1 MPTWVRSPQAQSY
14 NSHKTRYRNCKHSFR
29 VRRITG
35 NRTVSTTEYYVY
47 IENTYTGV
55 YPLPSI
61 QKPLAAIEAQTL
73 GVTTFTGRTDRKRDF
88 ARRSQL
94 EICMDMLSA
103 VKDGSERPT
112 QIMYRANL
120 SWLALQTHFKTL
132 VEGGMLKW
140 AESGNRK
147 RYEITEKGRSVLISY
162 HKIKDEIERALQG
175 AFPPGGPDSRV
186 SQRSLLVSG

>member
-1 MPTWVRSPQAQSY
+1 MYISIIHTHRYIPFHPYQKTLESLEAQ
-14 NSHKTRYRNCKHSFR
+14 TMGG
-29 VRRITG
+29 T
-35 NRTVSTTEYYVY
+35 
-47 IENTYTGV
+47 TYTGRN
-55 YPLPSI
+55 
-61 QKPLAAIEAQTL
+61 E
-73 GVTTFTGRTDRKRDF
+73 RKRDF

-147 RYEITEKGRSVLISY
+147 RYEITEKGRSVLMAY
-162 HKIKDEIERALQG
+162 HKIKDEIERALNG
-175 AFPPGGPDSRV
+175 AFPSGGPDTRV

>member
-1 MPTWVRSPQAQSY
+1 M
-14 NSHKTRYRNCKHSFR
+14 
-29 VRRITG
+29 
-35 NRTVSTTEYYVY
+35 Y
-47 IENTYTGV
+47 ISEIHTQGYI
-55 YPLPSI
+55 PFLPI
-61 QKPLAAIEAQTL
+61 QKPLAAIEAQSL
-73 GVTTFTGRTDRKRDF
+73 GVTTYTGRSERKRDF

-94 EICMDMLSA
+94 EICMDMLAA

>member
-1 MPTWVRSPQAQSY
+1 M
-14 NSHKTRYRNCKHSFR
+14 
-29 VRRITG
+29 
-35 NRTVSTTEYYVY
+35 Y
-47 IENTYTGV
+47 ISEIHTQGYI
-55 YPLPSI
+55 PFLPI
-61 QKPLAAIEAQTL
+61 QKPLATIEAQTL
-73 GVTTFTGRTDRKRDF
+73 SGTTYSGHGERKRDF

-103 VKDGSERPT
+103 AKDGSERPT
-112 QIMYRANL
+112 QIMYKANL

-147 RYEITEKGRSVLISY
+147 RYEITEKGRSVLMAY
-162 HKIKDEIERALQG
+162 HKIKDEIERALNG
-175 AFPPGGPDSRV
+175 AFPAAGPDSRV

>member
-1 MPTWVRSPQAQSY
+1 
-14 NSHKTRYRNCKHSFR
+14 
-29 VRRITG
+29 
-35 NRTVSTTEYYVY
+35 VY
-47 IENTYTGV
+47 ISIIHTHRYIPFLPIQKTLESIEVQTMGATTYT
-55 YPLPSI
+55 
-61 QKPLAAIEAQTL
+61 A
-73 GVTTFTGRTDRKRDF
+73 RNDRKRDF

-132 VEGGMLKW
+132 VE
-140 AESGNRK
+140 SGNRK
-147 RYEITEKGRSVLISY
+147 RYEITEKGRSVLMAY
-162 HKIKDEIERALQG
+162 HKIKDEIERALNG
-175 AFPPGGPDSRV
+175 AFPAAGPDSRV

>member
-1 MPTWVRSPQAQSY
+1 
-14 NSHKTRYRNCKHSFR
+14 
-29 VRRITG
+29 
-35 NRTVSTTEYYVY
+35 VY
-47 IENTYTGV
+47 ISIIHTQCYI
-55 YPLPSI
+55 PFLPI
-61 QKPLAAIEAQTL
+61 QKPLATIEAQTL
-73 GVTTFTGRTDRKRDF
+73 SGTTYTGRNERKRDF

-147 RYEITEKGRSVLISY
+147 RYEITEKGRSVLMAY
-162 HKIKDEIERALQG
+162 HKIKDEIERALNG
-175 AFPPGGPDSRV
+175 AFPPAGPDARV
-186 SQRSLLVSG
+186 SQRSMLVSG